1 MTKMNLIVNFN
12 LRPDLKESIIDSI
25 DTDLKC
31 AHNAINKITIE
42 IDSERYGD
50 YKYKFTRE
58 NNNRYSHPFNSIE
71 FVSTIISPE
80 LLENVSRIK
89 LELDYKN

>member
-12 LRPDLKESIIDSI
+12 LRLGLKESI

-42 IDSERYGD
+42 IDPERYGD

-58 NNNRYSHPFNSIE
+58 NKNRYPHPFNSIE

-80 LLENVSRIK
+80 LLENVSRIQV
-89 LELDYKN
+89 EMDYKD